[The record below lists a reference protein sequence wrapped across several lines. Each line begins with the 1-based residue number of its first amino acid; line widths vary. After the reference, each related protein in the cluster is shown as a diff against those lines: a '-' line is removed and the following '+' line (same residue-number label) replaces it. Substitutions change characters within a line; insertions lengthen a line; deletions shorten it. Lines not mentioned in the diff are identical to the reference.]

1 LLIPIIKKHLM
12 KTLFTLCSLI
22 LSIGMFAQELSGK
35 ATYQIKDIFIIKD
48 PKPEHNTPEFKERLE
63 SIKKSLEKTFVLE
76 FTKNT
81 SIYSEEEKLPN
92 VNKDG
97 STHSVSY
104 GWKKLYKNTKEN
116 YFLME
121 NDLLDKIFLI
131 KDTLDVTGWELST
144 ETKQI
149 GNYTA
154 YKATKTVIPK
164 IINNKEQST
173 NFLSMNNQKELNE
186 IVYTAWYTP
195 EIPIPNGPEKF
206 GGLPGLILELHTTNR
221 IYLCSEIILNPKKP
235 FEFNVPKGKTISQQ
249 EFDEML
255 DERAKEYQRKSKVTR

>member
-1 LLIPIIKKHLM
+1 MRNLF
-12 KTLFTLCSLI
+12 TLFTFI
-22 LSIGMFAQELSGK
+22 LSIGMFAQDLSGK
-35 ATYQIKDIFIIKD
+35 ATYQIKDIFKMKD
-48 PKPEHNTPEFKERLE
+48 TKPEHNTPEFKERLE
-63 SIKKSLEKTFVLE
+63 DIKKSHEKTFVLE
-76 FTKNT
+76 FTKNA
-81 SIYSEEEKLPN
+81 SLYSEEEKLPH

-131 KDTLDVTGWELST
+131 KDTLDITGWELST

-154 YKATKTVIPK
+154 YKATKTVVPK
-164 IINNKEQST
+164 IIEDKEQST
-173 NFLSMNNQKELNE
+173 NFLSMTNQKESNE

-195 EIPIPNGPEKF
+195 EIPIPNGPDKF
-206 GGLPGLILELHTTNR
+206 GGLPGLILELHTANR
-221 IYLCSEIILNPKKP
+221 IYLCSEIIINPKKP
-235 FEFNVPKGKTISQQ
+235 FEFNVPKGKSISQQ
-249 EFDEML
+249 EFDKML